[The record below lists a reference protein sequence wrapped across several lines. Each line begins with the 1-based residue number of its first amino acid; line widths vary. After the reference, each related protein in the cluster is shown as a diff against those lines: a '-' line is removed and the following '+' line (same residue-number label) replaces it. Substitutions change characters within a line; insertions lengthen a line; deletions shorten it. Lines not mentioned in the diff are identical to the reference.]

1 MKKRTGQIRT
11 LLFFFFSIAFILIYS
26 TQVFG
31 QGVKI
36 TAHQLLKS
44 LNNPKVL
51 ILDIRTTGSWQKSEY
66 KIKGAVRKNPKRF
79 DSWADDLPADKWLVL
94 Y

>member
-1 MKKRTGQIRT
+1 MKKRTGQTRM
-11 LLFFFFSIAFILIYS
+11 LLFFFLSIAFILVYS

-31 QGVKI
+31 QATKI

-44 LNNPKVL
+44 LNHPKVL
-51 ILDIRTTGSWQKSEY
+51 ILDIRTPGSWQESEY
-66 KIKGAVRKNPKRF
+66 KIKGAVRKNPKGF
-79 DSWADDLPADKWLVL
+79 DSWAGDLPADKWLVL